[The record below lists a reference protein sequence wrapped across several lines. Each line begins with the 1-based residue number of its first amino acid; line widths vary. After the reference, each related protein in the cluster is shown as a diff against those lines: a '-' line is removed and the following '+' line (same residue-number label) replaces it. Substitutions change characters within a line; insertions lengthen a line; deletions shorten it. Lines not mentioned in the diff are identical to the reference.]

1 MISIIAN
8 ADSDI
13 VDNTRSKINFFLL
26 PDPPA
31 QETKHWGREE
41 DIVGEINLFFLLNLS
56 NVHKLYLMHQMSKS
70 YIPSEQKQKQQNKEA
85 T

>member
-1 MISIIAN
+1 M
-8 ADSDI
+8 
-13 VDNTRSKINFFLL
+13 L

-31 QETKHWGREE
+31 QETKHWGWGE

-70 YIPSEQKQKQQNKEA
+70 YISSEQKQKRKEKEA